1 MNTVKRYMYAGIGTL
16 ITAQASL
23 AQVKTIDPGLD
34 KVTIR
39 GVGAESDSP
48 VETIQGF
55 ITNLLTFLGIVMVAM
70 ALWGGWKILTSGA
83 EDEGKEAG
91 KKIIINAVIGI
102 VIIFFAWT
110 ITSLVFNILA
120 NNGVSE

>member
-1 MNTVKRYMYAGIGTL
+1 
-16 ITAQASL
+16 
-23 AQVKTIDPGLD
+23 
-34 KVTIR
+34 
-39 GVGAESDSP
+39 
-48 VETIQGF
+48 
-55 ITNLLTFLGIVMVAM
+55 MVAM

-110 ITSLVFNILA
+110 ITSLVFGILD
-120 NNGVSE
+120 GGGTLE

>member
-1 MNTVKRYMYAGIGTL
+1 MNTVKHYMYAGIGTL
-16 ITAQASL
+16 ITARAAL
-23 AQVKTIDPGLD
+23 AQIDPGLD
-34 KVTIR
+34 KVDGDLR
-39 GVGAESDSP
+39 GVGGETKP
-48 VETIQGF
+48 IETIQSFVVG
-55 ITNLLTFLGIVMVAM
+55 LLTLLGLVMVAM

-110 ITSLVFNILA
+110 ITNLVFSVLA
-120 NNGVSE
+120 GNGRVE